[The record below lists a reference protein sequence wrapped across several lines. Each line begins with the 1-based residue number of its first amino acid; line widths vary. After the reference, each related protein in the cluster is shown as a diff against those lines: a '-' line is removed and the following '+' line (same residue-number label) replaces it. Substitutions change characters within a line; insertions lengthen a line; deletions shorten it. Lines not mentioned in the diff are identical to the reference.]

1 MISAAYV
8 RRVHRFFLA
17 ATVLLSAATL
27 AAQMPGGGGTP
38 NPGGPPQG
46 PTGGAAGAPGAPGA
60 AAANMPDEMNPQI
73 MADQGF
79 VRNTLQNDEEQ
90 IRLSQLAQQK
100 STSPDVQQF
109 SQQTVKIHSELDTQL
124 QPAAKQLGV
133 DTPKGP
139 SKKEKK
145 EIDKMQALSGQDFD
159 TAYLENMG
167 QVQRESLKQFH
178 NEARDSQNSS
188 LRDAASQDTDP
199 LTQNYQM
206 LQKVAQAHNVD
217 LESNKKK

>member
-1 MISAAYV
+1 MISIAHV

-17 ATVLLSAATL
+17 AIVLLSVATL
-27 AAQMPGGGGTP
+27 AAQMPGGGGTA
-38 NPGGPPQG
+38 NPGGGPPQG
-46 PTGGAAGAPGAPGA
+46 PTGGAAGSPGAPGG
-60 AAANMPDEMNPQI
+60 ANMPDEMNPQN

-79 VRNTLQNDEEQ
+79 IRNTLENDEEQ

-167 QVQRESLKQFH
+167 EVQRESLKQFH

-188 LRDAASQDTDP
+188 LRNAASQDTDP
-199 LTQNYQM
+199 LTQDYQM